1 MTRSDCPI
9 TLNVDILLIKNF
21 WNNTIQ
27 ILNWIQLA
35 FFCLWHCFSLFF
47 LRTPI
52 EWDLTRLY
60 QLDFYS
66 LIYQTSV
73 AQFS

>member
-1 MTRSDCPI
+1 MTQSRCPI
-9 TLNVDILLIKNF
+9 TSNVDILLIEYF
-21 WNNTIQ
+21 WNNAIQ

-35 FFCLWHCFSLFF
+35 FFSLCHCFSLFF
-47 LRTPI
+47 LRTPT
-52 EWDLTRLY
+52 EWDLIRLY
-60 QLDFYS
+60 QLDFHS